1 MFIILIMFKMSIT
14 FIMFIII
21 IVCAVTLWKEIPLKE
36 KVTVARILNRK
47 LEETN
52 HITVI
57 T

>member
-21 IVCAVTLWKEIPLKE
+21 IVCAVTFWKEIPLKE
-36 KVTVARILNRK
+36 KVTVARIFNRK

-52 HITVI
+52 HITVK